1 MRYIVE
7 ELRPVWVREF
17 YEVDAENKEGAETA
31 YLDGDYNYLG
41 HTLSDNV
48 EYVDSETQGYT
59 EMPEGLPCELRHVA
73 DWCAA
78 APELLEALQEMVVLY
93 GDSAQY
99 DDSEE
104 QYEVKAIKAARAAI
118 AKATD

>member
-78 APELLEALQEMVVLY
+78 APELLEACKAVLQTLDKNNVPTPAYLRR
-93 GDSAQY
+93 D
-99 DDSEE
+99 EE
-104 QYEVKAIKAARAAI
+104 ILRAAI